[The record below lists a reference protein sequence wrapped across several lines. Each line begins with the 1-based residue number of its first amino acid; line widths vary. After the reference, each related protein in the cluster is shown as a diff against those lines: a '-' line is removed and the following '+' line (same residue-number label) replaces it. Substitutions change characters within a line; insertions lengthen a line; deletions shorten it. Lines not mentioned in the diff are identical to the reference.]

1 MRTIPSS
8 FIIKHVPDD
17 EPFRDDSETK
27 SDSLKFVE
35 ECSSQF
41 INDETGDTTFEG
53 FKFNNL
59 KINFVNNELY
69 YQFHE
74 FLDDINTYEIGIESS
89 YYSSLDDI

>member
-1 MRTIPSS
+1 
-8 FIIKHVPDD
+8 
-17 EPFRDDSETK
+17 
-27 SDSLKFVE
+27 
-35 ECSSQF
+35 
-41 INDETGDTTFEG
+41 
-53 FKFNNL
+53 NNL